1 MLQRRSRGDH
11 LSHENRIGDQ
21 SCAAMHAE
29 ATKRGVAASRPS
41 IQQHDLERG
50 RPSDWLTEGG
60 HLCAGTSVKDPPQ
73 PSFGGVSRACE

>member
-50 RPSDWLTEGG
+50 RPSDWLTEGTC
-60 HLCAGTSVKDPPQ
+60 LQAQVTQV
-73 PSFGGVSRACE
+73 